1 MSDRAGDA
9 QSGAEESARDG
20 GPSSDGRLQHRW
32 DLTVPEAVALQQELR
47 SRVVRVNGFQ
57 PDQLRR
63 ILGVDASYSAYQAEG
78 RAALVLCSFPEIAVL
93 EQAVSARQSVFPYVP
108 GLLSFREVPLVL
120 DAFARL
126 REQPDLLLVDGHGY
140 AHPRRFGIASHLG
153 VYLDLPS
160 IGCAKSRLV
169 GSYEEPGPEP
179 GDRSPLTHRG
189 EVIGMVLRA
198 KRRTN
203 PLFISVGHK
212 VDLDT
217 AVDIVLRC
225 LRGYRLPEPTRLADW
240 LAGVA
245 NNPL

>member
-1 MSDRAGDA
+1 MSDGADPGAGGVSSGDA
-9 QSGAEESARDG
+9 AAPG
-20 GPSSDGRLQHRW
+20 GVRHRW
-32 DLTVPEAVALQQELR
+32 DLSVPEAVALQQELR
-47 SRVVRVNGFQ
+47 SRVVRANGFE
-57 PDQLRR
+57 PERLRR
-63 ILGVDASYSAYQAEG
+63 VLGVDASYSAYQAEG
-78 RAALVLCSFPEIAVL
+78 RAALVLCSFPELAVV
-93 EQAVSARQSVFPYVP
+93 EQAVGGRQSVFPYVP

-120 DAFARL
+120 DAFSRL

-189 EVIGMVLRA
+189 ETIGVVLRT
-198 KRRTN
+198 KRRAN
-203 PLFISVGHK
+203 PLFISVGHE
-212 VDLDT
+212 VDLET
-217 AVDIVLRC
+217 AVAIVLRC
-225 LRGYRLPEPTRLADW
+225 LRGYRLPEPTRLADK

-245 NNPL
+245 NHPL

>member
-1 MSDRAGDA
+1 MTDRVETDPRDVAPAPVADPVPAGNV
-9 QSGAEESARDG
+9 
-20 GPSSDGRLQHRW
+20 PHRW
-32 DLTVPEAVALQQELR
+32 DLSVPEAVALQQALR
-47 SRVVRVNGFQ
+47 SRVIRANGFR

-63 ILGVDASYSAYQAEG
+63 ILGVDASYSAYQAQG
-78 RAALVLCSFPEIAVL
+78 RAALVLCSFPDLAVL
-93 EQAVSARQSVFPYVP
+93 EQAVGARRSVFPYVP

-169 GSYEEPGPEP
+169 GSYDEPGPEP
-179 GDRSPLTHRG
+179 GDRAPLTHRG
-189 EVIGMVLRA
+189 ETIGIVLRA

-212 VDLDT
+212 IDLET
-217 AVDIVLRC
+217 AVDVVLRC
-225 LRGYRLPEPTRLADW
+225 LRGYRLPEPTRLADR

-245 NNPL
+245 NHAI